1 MISVHSLVT
10 PELFG
15 TMKVNEA
22 IGENKVTQHLGG
34 VSDK

>member
-1 MISVHSLVT
+1 MISIHPLFI
-10 PELFG
+10 PEIIG

-34 VSDK
+34 

>member
-1 MISVHSLVT
+1 MISIHPLFI

-22 IGENKVTQHLGG
+22 IDENKVTQHFWG
-34 VSDK
+34 